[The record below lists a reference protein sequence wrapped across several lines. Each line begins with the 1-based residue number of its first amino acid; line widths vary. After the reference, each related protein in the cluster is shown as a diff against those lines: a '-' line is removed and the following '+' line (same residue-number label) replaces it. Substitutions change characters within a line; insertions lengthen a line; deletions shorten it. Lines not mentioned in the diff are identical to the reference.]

1 MAPDWTAISI
11 QQRLAAGTAL
21 AMSCAETMLS
31 LPTTRR
37 NKMKLFRRL
46 VVAAL
51 LAVWFFPSASFAN
64 SEPVTPPVAST
75 PMAQMAQM
83 APTAATSPPSAS
95 AEVASLAAREKQAQ
109 NLTDFKGGAV
119 YVYLGSGVVLVL
131 VIILLI
137 LLV

>member
-1 MAPDWTAISI
+1 
-11 QQRLAAGTAL
+11 
-21 AMSCAETMLS
+21 
-31 LPTTRR
+31 
-37 NKMKLFRRL
+37 MKLFRRL

-75 PMAQMAQM
+75 PMAQM